1 MSPEWF
7 NHRNVSSFQYLN
19 MQHTPTPSDF
29 LSPAYWEQ
37 RYREGYTPWNI
48 GHVSPPLRRF
58 MEDIEDKATRI
69 LIPGAG
75 HAHEAAY
82 LHQQGFTQV
91 WVCDWAPSAF
101 QGLLEE
107 APDFP
112 RAHLLVA
119 DFFALDMEVDIILE
133 QTFFCAIDPQLRSA
147 YARKAAQLLRPGGIL
162 AGLLFAEPFEQ
173 PGPPFGGTA
182 AEYRPYF
189 EPYFDI
195 LHMDLAPD
203 SIKPR
208 LGRELF
214 VEMRRVM

>member
-1 MSPEWF
+1 MSSSNPDLSPE
-7 NHRNVSSFQYLN
+7 
-19 MQHTPTPSDF
+19 
-29 LSPAYWEQ
+29 YWEQ

-48 GHVSPPLRRF
+48 GHVSPPLKRF
-58 MEDIEDKATRI
+58 MDGIGDKKAHI

-82 LHQQGFTQV
+82 LHRQGFTQV

-101 QGLLEE
+101 QGLLDE

-112 RAHLLVA
+112 RDHLLVS

-133 QTFFCAIDPQLRSA
+133 QTFFCAIDPAKRPD
-147 YARKAAQLLRPGGIL
+147 YAGKAAQLLRPGGIL

-182 AEYRPYF
+182 EEYLSYFKPYF
-189 EPYFDI
+189 EVLYMG
-195 LHMDLAPD
+195 LTPD

-208 LGRELF
+208 QGRELF
-214 VEMRRVM
+214 FELKAKG